1 MMKLK
6 IERLPNRVAFLICCN
21 IKLSSS
27 FANEDDETDESEEHY
42 STYPKGAER
51 YFFLRTSGSSFFFF
65 EDFSVLGIG
74 LCLTALVRLSE
85 LLLIRLGIGR

>member
-1 MMKLK
+1 MKLK
-6 IERLPNRVAFLICCN
+6 VERLLYWVAFLICCN
-21 IKLSSS
+21 FKLSSS
-27 FANEDDETDESEEHY
+27 FANEDDKADESEKHY

-51 YFFLRTSGSSFFFF
+51 YFFLRTSGRGFFFF

-74 LCLTALVRLSE
+74 LSLTALVRLSE